1 MLLLERNLGTAP
13 NPLTWKASESLLIL
27 IPQNLGFFWCV
38 KESCIPS
45 SVAKK
50 YKYLLCSTK
59 SLSRGVTLIYLRHS
73 SIEVCHHSTLLTHL
87 ITFLG
92 SYCSVNFHTEPP
104 FRPGIISKI
113 LYYNIRKKCHISQA
127 FFSFILKNFRQER
140 LRLELNK

>member
-1 MLLLERNLGTAP
+1 MTMLLLERNLGTAP

-92 SYCSVNFHTEPP
+92 SYYSVNFILNPIP
-104 FRPGIISKI
+104 ARNYFKNLNL
-113 LYYNIRKKCHISQA
+113 LYYNIRKKCNISQA
-127 FFSFILKNFRQER
+127 LF
-140 LRLELNK
+140 

>member
-1 MLLLERNLGTAP
+1 MRREPVGTENISWNLVRRRQTIQQGRCLSMTA
-13 NPLTWKASESLLIL
+13 SLIS
-27 IPQNLGFFWCV
+27 NFVGFFWCV

-45 SVAKK
+45 LVAKK

-92 SYCSVNFHTEPP
+92 SYYSVNFILNPYSGQEL
-104 FRPGIISKI
+104 FQKSKSYTTI
-113 LYYNIRKKCHISQA
+113 Y
-127 FFSFILKNFRQER
+127 E
-140 LRLELNK
+140 